1 MFFRISKVLTSD
13 QNRKKQDCKK
23 FLICGG
29 CDFRHINELWLQN
42 YKLMDLNDFNKKLK
56 IKFQLLPI
64 FQSNNYSRQRASFAA
79 EIKNGVFKIGFISIF
94 ENQIVELN
102 EMQNS

>member
-1 MFFRISKVLTSD
+1 MFFKISKVLTSN

-29 CDFRHINELWLQN
+29 CDFRHANEFWLHN

-56 IKFQLLPI
+56 IH
-64 FQSNNYSRQRASFAA
+64 Y
-79 EIKNGVFKIGFISIF
+79 
-94 ENQIVELN
+94 LN
-102 EMQNS
+102 LKDI